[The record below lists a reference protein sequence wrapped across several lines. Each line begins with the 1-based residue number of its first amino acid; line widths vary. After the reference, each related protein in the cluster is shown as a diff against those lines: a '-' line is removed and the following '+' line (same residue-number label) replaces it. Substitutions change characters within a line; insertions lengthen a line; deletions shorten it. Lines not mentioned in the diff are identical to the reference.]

1 VSRAGEPIVAPQPP
15 AGTPAQAPPGA
26 ASGVAPPPMPSSA
39 AQAAPAKGMPRGAKI
54 ALIASLSVIVLIVL
68 AVVLFALIVG
78 IKITPPTTVAN
89 NYVKAV
95 NAGDFS
101 TAFGYLTERTQKKEG
116 RLGFQLGN
124 TLLEGTIKEWSPAST
139 VENGGVTKIAMSI
152 TKKYGSK
159 TTWDMTLVKTGGKWK
174 IDKVIPRD

>member
-1 VSRAGEPIVAPQPP
+1 
-15 AGTPAQAPPGA
+15 
-26 ASGVAPPPMPSSA
+26 
-39 AQAAPAKGMPRGAKI
+39 MPRGAKI
-54 ALIASLSVIVLIVL
+54 ALILSLSAIVLIVL

-95 NAGDFS
+95 NDGDLS
-101 TAFGYLTERTQKKEG
+101 TAFDYLTERTQKKEG

-124 TLLEGTIKEWSPAST
+124 TLLEGSIKEWSPAST
-139 VENGGVTKIAMSI
+139 VENGSVTKIAMSI
-152 TKKYGSK
+152 TKKSGSK
-159 TTWDMTLVKTGGKWK
+159 TIWDMTLVKTGGEWK